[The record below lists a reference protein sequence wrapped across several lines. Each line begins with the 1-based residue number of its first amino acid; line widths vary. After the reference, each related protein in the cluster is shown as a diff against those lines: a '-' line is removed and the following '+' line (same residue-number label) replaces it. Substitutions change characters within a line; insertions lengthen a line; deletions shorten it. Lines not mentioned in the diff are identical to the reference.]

1 MLIQTKRRLRILH
14 LNSYLIRIIIVF
26 GIGLVVALLMTPVAI
41 KLAYKLNI
49 IDRPRDDRRMHD
61 RPIPRFGGLGI
72 FAGTMAAMIL
82 PAMQNQ
88 KILIAMLGGVLM
100 YLLGVAD
107 DVLDLRPMA
116 KFIGQW
122 FVASAVYMLGVRIT
136 FISNYFQGP
145 GDTSAKVMLGEG
157 LAYVITV
164 LWIVGITNAVNLMDG
179 LDGLAAGS
187 VAIMSMCLA
196 YVAYIHGARY
206 GMMTVGIALM
216 GMAGACI
223 GFLPYNASPAKTFM
237 GDGGAL
243 FLGYMIAALSVVSPL
258 KRATFIGAV
267 IPILT
272 LAVPIFDT
280 LSSMIRRMWRHESI
294 MKADKEHLHHHLM
307 AAGFGQRRSVLIMY
321 GIVGIMG
328 IVSILISRELYYD
341 AFFLAIIGLLY
352 LGIILVPKKPESR
365 KKQKPIEKTNTTP
378 PVVPPPVSRATG
390 YMDLSEIRSRADDPE
405 AHSGKSGR
413 QGSKSG
419 SSRKQQ
425 HYGKK

>member
-1 MLIQTKRRLRILH
+1 MFLIGAAVSL
-14 LNSYLIRIIIVF
+14 
-26 GIGLVVALLMTPVAI
+26 LVTPLSI
-41 KLAYKLNI
+41 KLAYKFNI

-72 FAGTMAAMIL
+72 FAGTMVAML
-82 PAMQNQ
+82 YPAMVNE
-88 KILIAMLGGVLM
+88 KITVAMLGGLLM

-107 DVLDLRPMA
+107 DVLDLRPII
-116 KFIGQW
+116 KFAGQW
-122 FVASAVYMLGVRIT
+122 IIASIVYAMGIRIT
-136 FISNYFQGP
+136 FISNYFGTP
-145 GDTSAKVMLGEG
+145 GATNTIVMLGEG

-187 VAIMSMCLA
+187 VAIMAFSLA
-196 YVAYIHGARY
+196 YVAYIHGTRY
-206 GMMTVGIALM
+206 GMIVVCIALM
-216 GMAGACI
+216 AMAGGCI
-223 GFLPYNASPAKTFM
+223 GFLPYNFSPAKTFM

-258 KRATFIGAV
+258 KRATFIGAI

-280 LSSMIRRMWRHESI
+280 VSSMIRRMWRHESI

-328 IVSILISRELYYD
+328 IVSILISRELYID
-341 AFFLAIIGLLY
+341 AFFLASIGLLY
-352 LGIILVPKKPESR
+352 LGIILVPKKPESA
-365 KKQKPIEKTNTTP
+365 KKAKQKPIEKTNTTP
-378 PVVPPPVSRATG
+378 QILPPPVSRATG
-390 YMDLSEIRSRADDPE
+390 YMDASEIRARAGDKEGHAPRN
-405 AHSGKSGR
+405 ARGS
-413 QGSKSG
+413 SKSG
-419 SSRKQQ
+419 SRKKQGN
-425 HYGKK
+425 YGKKQ